1 MSVWIDLWVQK
12 SKAEQ
17 FAVFHNPDHFLFMLT
32 CGPGKITILT
42 LFLKYVLFWKNWN
55 WWISNVTFGICKSGC
70 WLEGRPLRQTSTVL
84 GRGRGRAWGRGGRR
98 EGRRRGGGRGRAG
111 RRSGRGGGRRQGS
124 GREKGTTAA
133 DNLLSKK
140 QSQTSTSCFVIILKD
155 VRSFPHTALLFEQMQ
170 AVDPFNQPRPMLIS
184 VTLSDCWY

>member
-1 MSVWIDLWVQK
+1 
-12 SKAEQ
+12 
-17 FAVFHNPDHFLFMLT
+17 MLT
-32 CGPGKITILT
+32 SKVPGQGPG
-42 LFLKYVLFWKNWN
+42 
-55 WWISNVTFGICKSGC
+55 
-70 WLEGRPLRQTSTVL
+70 
-84 GRGRGRAWGRGGRR
+84 RAGGQGGRR
-98 EGRRRGGGRGRAG
+98 GGRRRGGGRGRAG

-184 VTLSDCWY
+184 VTLSDCW